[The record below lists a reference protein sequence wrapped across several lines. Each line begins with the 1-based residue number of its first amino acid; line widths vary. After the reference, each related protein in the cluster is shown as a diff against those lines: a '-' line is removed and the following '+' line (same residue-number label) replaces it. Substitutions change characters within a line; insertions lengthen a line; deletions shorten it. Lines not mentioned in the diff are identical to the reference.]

1 MKPGRRLLARGREN
15 LFHTDG
21 WQIQIRERR
30 IMASLNLTRKL
41 HNAIDIGIGLLIGW
55 YRVRIDGPRPGRN
68 ENAHYIY
75 SPDDLKARLDSA
87 ATGPLN
93 ATSVAIMQTA
103 AALLHKIKAPEICD
117 FGGAYGEDYFR
128 FRRFIPDATY
138 TVAEIPEIVAA
149 AKNVPDLEEIR
160 FSTKPPAVCDL
171 FFSCGVVM
179 NAHEALFSAIEEM
192 KPPRVIIGSVEIS
205 DEPTYWSMLVYR
217 KSRRRCS
224 YITFNRAEF
233 ISRFEGMGYRL
244 HNSWRQGEN
253 TSGVFLN
260 GQQSPDGYTFVFL
273 KPDISL

>member
-1 MKPGRRLLARGREN
+1 
-15 LFHTDG
+15 
-21 WQIQIRERR
+21 
-30 IMASLNLTRKL
+30 MASLNLTRKL

-68 ENAHYIY
+68 ENDHYIY
-75 SPDDLKARLDSA
+75 SPDYLKARLGNA

-93 ATSVAIMQTA
+93 GNNVAIMQTA

-128 FRRFIPDATY
+128 FRRFIPDAMY
-138 TVAEIPEIVAA
+138 TVVEISEIVAA
-149 AKNVPDLEEIR
+149 AKNVPDLAEIR
-160 FSTKPPAVCDL
+160 FSTKTPASCDL

-179 NAHEALFSAIEEM
+179 NAHEVLFSAIEET

-205 DEPTYWSMLVYR
+205 DEPTYWSMVVYR
-217 KSRRRCS
+217 KTGWRCP

-233 ISRFEGMGYRL
+233 VSRFEGMGYTL
-244 HNSWRQGEN
+244 HSSWRQGEN

-260 GQQSPDGYTFVFL
+260 GQPNPDGYTFVFL
-273 KPDISL
+273 RQDISP